1 MCKGIFS
8 MEEFVWL
15 KIWFFYTKPAQ
26 NLSLIVL
33 QRNFHN
39 MNDAEI
45 AFQICMNDLFCFGER
60 QFTERE
66 HRPDDTSFETERKRE
81 NDFSLLQCRC
91 LLVWTFLFYLHFLPV
106 WRWGCQRS
114 LFHVDAGNT
123 HSRCAVILMWY
134 ALSRVWDRKE
144 SNSISAIT
152 SFPLA
157 NGLPTLKPCGHLAEL
172 NWELIRL
179 LTLIS

>member
-8 MEEFVWL
+8 MEVFVWL
-15 KIWFFYTKPAQ
+15 KIMIFHTKPAQ

-66 HRPDDTSFETERKRE
+66 HRPDDTSFEIERRRE

-91 LLVWTFLFYLHFLPV
+91 LLVWTFLFSLHVLPV
-106 WRWGCQRS
+106 WHWRCQWS
-114 LFHVDAGNT
+114 SFHVDAGVA
-123 HSRCAVILMWY
+123 HSSCAVMLTWY
-134 ALSRVWDRKE
+134 ALSRAWGRKE
-144 SNSISAIT
+144 SNSSSAIT

-157 NGLPTLKPCGHLAEL
+157 RALPTLKPRGHKAEL
-172 NWELIRL
+172 HREVIPV